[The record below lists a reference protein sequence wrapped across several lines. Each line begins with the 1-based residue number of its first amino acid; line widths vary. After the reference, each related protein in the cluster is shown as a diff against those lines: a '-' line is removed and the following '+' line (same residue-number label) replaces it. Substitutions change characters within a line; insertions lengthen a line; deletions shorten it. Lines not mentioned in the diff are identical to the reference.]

1 MNLTHLILFP
11 NYIYILFFQTIKA
24 ENKALE
30 QNISFRDNPTFVVLD
45 VNEAGKQQGKDRV
58 DNKPSSPSGKPP
70 TKGREISDFFYGKL
84 VRGIS

>member
-1 MNLTHLILFP
+1 M
-11 NYIYILFFQTIKA
+11 
-24 ENKALE
+24 
-30 QNISFRDNPTFVVLD
+30 VLD